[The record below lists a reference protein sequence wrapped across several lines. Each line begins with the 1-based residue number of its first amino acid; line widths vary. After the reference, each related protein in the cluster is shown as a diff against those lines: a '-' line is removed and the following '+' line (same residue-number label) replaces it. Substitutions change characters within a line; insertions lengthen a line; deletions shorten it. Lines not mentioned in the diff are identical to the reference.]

1 MPSSYDWI
9 HLKKRRTEM
18 FNKWVRSNVLAL
30 KPYSSARDD
39 YSGDANAFLDAN
51 ENPYNDPFN
60 RYPDP
65 LAIKLKE
72 RISEIKDLKPDHI
85 FTGNGSDEA
94 IDTLIRIFC
103 EPGKDKIFSLDPS
116 YGMYQ
121 VCAGINAVEYLG
133 IKLLPDFQPDV
144 AKILNLTDNS
154 CKLLFLCSPNNPTGN
169 CMNHSDIE
177 YIIRN
182 FDGIVVLDEAY
193 SDFSNEAS
201 FIDKTDLYPN
211 LIVMQTFS
219 KALGLAS
226 VRIGIAFSDPAII
239 HYFNRIKPPYNIST
253 INQEAA
259 LNKLTDI
266 ELIMKQVNVI
276 KNERERLAS
285 ELASLNITC
294 KVFPSDANFLLIKVK
309 DANNIYNYLV
319 NNEIIVR
326 NRSSLIDNCLRITV
340 GTKDENDKLLDAL
353 KRINL

>member
-1 MPSSYDWI
+1 MFEI
-9 HLKKRRTEM
+9 NKLVRENVKRLT
-18 FNKWVRSNVLAL
+18 
-30 KPYSSARDD
+30 PYSCARDD
-39 YSGDANAFLDAN
+39 YKGTTGVFLDAN
-51 ENPYNDPFN
+51 ENPFGDLN

-65 LAIKLKE
+65 YQQILKAAICK
-72 RISEIKDLKPDHI
+72 IKGVQEKSI
-85 FTGNGSDEA
+85 FLGNGSDEI
-94 IDTLIRIFC
+94 IDLCFRVFCNPGIDKAMIF
-103 EPGKDKIFSLDPS
+103 PPT
-116 YGMYQ
+116 YGMYE
-121 VCAGINAVEYLG
+121 VSASVN
-133 IKLLPDFQPDV
+133 DV
-144 AKILNLTDNS
+144 AIIKVPLNNEFQINIKEIEPYFKDE
-154 CKLLFLCSPNNPTGN
+154 KLKLIFICSPNNPTGN
-169 CMNHSDIE
+169 CMKHSDIE
-177 YIIRN
+177 FIIQN

-201 FIDKTDLYPN
+201 LIDKTDLYPN

-226 VRIGIAFSDPAII
+226 VRIGIAFSDPAIV

-253 INQEAA
+253 INQEVA
-259 LNKLTDI
+259 LNKLTDT

-285 ELASLNITC
+285 ELAGLNISC

-326 NRSSLIDNCLRITV
+326 NRSSLIDNCLRITI

>member
-1 MPSSYDWI
+1 MFDI
-9 HLKKRRTEM
+9 NKLVRENIKRLT
-18 FNKWVRSNVLAL
+18 
-30 KPYSSARDD
+30 PYSCARDD
-39 YSGDANAFLDAN
+39 YKGTTGVFLDAN
-51 ENPYNDPFN
+51 ENPFGSLN

-65 LAIKLKE
+65 YQQKLKAA
-72 RISEIKDLKPDHI
+72 ICKIKGVQETSI
-85 FTGNGSDEA
+85 FLGNGSDEI
-94 IDTLIRIFC
+94 IDLCFRVFCNPGIDKAMIF
-103 EPGKDKIFSLDPS
+103 PPT
-116 YGMYQ
+116 YGMYE
-121 VCAGINAVEYLG
+121 VSASVN
-133 IKLLPDFQPDV
+133 DV
-144 AKILNLTDNS
+144 AIIKVPLNNEFQINIKEIEPYFKDE
-154 CKLLFLCSPNNPTGN
+154 KLKLMFICSPNNPTGN

-226 VRIGIAFSDPAII
+226 VRIGITFSDPAII

>member
-1 MPSSYDWI
+1 MFDI
-9 HLKKRRTEM
+9 NKLVRENIKRLT
-18 FNKWVRSNVLAL
+18 
-30 KPYSSARDD
+30 PYSCARDD
-39 YSGDANAFLDAN
+39 YKGTTGVFLDAN
-51 ENPYNDPFN
+51 ENPFGSLN

-65 LAIKLKE
+65 YQQKLKAA
-72 RISEIKDLKPDHI
+72 ICKIKGVQETSI
-85 FTGNGSDEA
+85 FLGNGSDEI
-94 IDTLIRIFC
+94 IDLCFRVFCNPGIDKAMIF
-103 EPGKDKIFSLDPS
+103 PPT
-116 YGMYQ
+116 YGMYE
-121 VCAGINAVEYLG
+121 VSASVN
-133 IKLLPDFQPDV
+133 DV
-144 AKILNLTDNS
+144 AIIKVPLNNEFQINIKEIEPYFKDE
-154 CKLLFLCSPNNPTGN
+154 KLKLMFICSPNNPTGN